1 MRRLTYLLLPLM
13 LAACEAEI
21 LRVQPAAEWQQDT
34 DDFRVEAIKFQ
45 EISQKVGQQA
55 RTKCL
60 TRSDVTNCDFTIL
73 VDLDPKAPA
82 NAFQTLDDNN
92 QPVIIFTRSM
102 IQSAQNP
109 DELAFVMGHEAAH
122 HILRHIPRQS
132 VNARE
137 SAEIF
142 GELARL
148 GGADGVDVE
157 KAQKLGAQVGAQV
170 YIKDFELE
178 ADQLGT
184 VITFKAGY
192 NPLIGAKYFDRL
204 PDPDDSF
211 LGTHPPNQQRVQI
224 VVETAR
230 QLGLTQ

>member
-21 LRVQPAAEWQQDT
+21 LRVQPAVEWQQDT

-55 RTKCL
+55 RTECL

-122 HILRHIPRQS
+122 HILRHIPRQT

-148 GGADGVDVE
+148 GGADGADVE